1 MKEMFVLMN
10 YILCTSCM
18 RVKLILMVFRYEN
31 SDWGWKDKE
40 KREEMTED
48 KALYL
53 IARDSFNNKPV
64 AFTHF
69 RFDMEFDEEVL
80 YW

>member
-1 MKEMFVLMN
+1 M
-10 YILCTSCM
+10 T
-18 RVKLILMVFRYEN
+18 RYEE
-31 SDWGWKDKE
+31 SEWGWKDKD

-53 IARDSFNNKPV
+53 IARDSTSKPV

>member
-1 MKEMFVLMN
+1 
-10 YILCTSCM
+10 
-18 RVKLILMVFRYEN
+18 
-31 SDWGWKDKE
+31 
-40 KREEMTED
+40 MTED

-53 IARDSFNNKPV
+53 IARDNDGKPV